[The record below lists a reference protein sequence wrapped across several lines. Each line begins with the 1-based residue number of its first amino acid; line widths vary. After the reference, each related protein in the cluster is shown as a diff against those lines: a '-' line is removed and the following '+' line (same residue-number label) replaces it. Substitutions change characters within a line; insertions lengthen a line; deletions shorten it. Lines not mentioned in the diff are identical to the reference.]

1 MNPVELQVAK
11 INISQ
16 RILFWY
22 TSNEH
27 TKEEIQ
33 KEMSYLRINLAEEV
47 KDLYNENNQTLT
59 KETSVTNK
67 KGEDFYY

>member
-11 INISQ
+11 INIPQ